1 MVVINKPIAPFVSP
15 PPSNQPMID
24 VLYQNDEAL
33 RSAIS
38 NVGMETLRR
47 HNAINDRL
55 DTLEQNVKAIEQLLQ
70 EFINKE

>member
-24 VLYQNDEAL
+24 ALYQNDEAL
-33 RSAIS
+33 RNAIS

-47 HNAINDRL
+47 HNVINDRL